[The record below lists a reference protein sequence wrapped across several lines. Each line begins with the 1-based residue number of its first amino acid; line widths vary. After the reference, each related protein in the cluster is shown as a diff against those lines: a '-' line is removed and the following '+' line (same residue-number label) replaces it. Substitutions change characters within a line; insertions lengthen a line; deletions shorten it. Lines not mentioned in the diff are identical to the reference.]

1 MNAPLPLLI
10 GPTAGGK
17 SAVAFEL
24 ARRRDGEIL
33 SVDSMKLYKRLE
45 IGVAK
50 PVAQERASVRYH
62 LIDWK
67 EPWESCSVA
76 EWLAEAERV
85 ARAAAAR
92 NVFLLAEGGTALYIK
107 ALREGLFPG
116 PGRSPELRAGLE
128 REAETGGVGILYE
141 RLQAADPA
149 AAKKILPSDLR
160 RIVRA
165 LEVHALTGK
174 PISAQQVQWG
184 KLREDFPVRAVGLA
198 LDRKVLYRRID
209 ERVDRMLAAGWLDEC
224 RALRELEKDHPL
236 SKEARMAIGYR
247 QLFAHLHGALT
258 LDEARQ
264 RIKFETHH
272 FARRQLSWFRRFTE
286 VTWIEIGADESA
298 TSIADR
304 VEAALALR
312 A

>member
-1 MNAPLPLLI
+1 MTTALPLLI

-17 SAVAFEL
+17 SAAAFEL
-24 ARRRDGEIL
+24 ARRRGGEIL

-50 PVAQERASVRYH
+50 PSPNERSSVRYH

-76 EWLAEAERV
+76 EWLAEAERI
-85 ARAAAAR
+85 AREASAR
-92 NVFLLAEGGTALYIK
+92 KAFLLAEGGTALYIK

-116 PGRSPELRAGLE
+116 PGRSPELRAELE
-128 REAETGGVGILYE
+128 REAEADGVLALYE
-141 RLQAADPA
+141 RLKVADPVA
-149 AAKKILPSDLR
+149 ASKILSGDLR

-165 LEVHALTGK
+165 LEVHTLTGK

-184 KLREDFPVRAVGLA
+184 KLREGFPVRVIGLV

-209 ERVDRMLAAGWLDEC
+209 ERVDRMFEAGWLDEC
-224 RALRELEKDHPL
+224 RALRELEKEHPL
-236 SKEARMAIGYR
+236 SKEARQAIGYR
-247 QLFAHLHGALT
+247 QLFAHLDGALT

-272 FARRQLSWFRRFTE
+272 FARRQLSWFRRFSE
-286 VTWIEIGADESA
+286 VAWIQIGEDEDA
-298 TSIADR
+298 VSIADR
-304 VEAALALR
+304 VEAALAT
-312 A
+312 